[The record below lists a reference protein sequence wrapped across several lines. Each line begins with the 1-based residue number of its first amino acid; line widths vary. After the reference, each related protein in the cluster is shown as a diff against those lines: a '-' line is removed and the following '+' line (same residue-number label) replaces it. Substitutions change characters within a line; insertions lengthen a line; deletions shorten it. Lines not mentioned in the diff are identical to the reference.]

1 MLQPCATGRDVLV
14 EVNLVNKILAL
25 IHLHLLSPLTRL
37 SENTYMAAIRTG
49 MVSVV
54 TLTIIGGFFMI
65 VTYLPVPGWQT
76 QVAPYQPLL
85 QVPVTATFGL
95 LSVFVCFSI
104 AYDLAKRLQQEPVVS
119 ASVATVVFLLVQ
131 LQTDPILDTVT
142 LRMEGLGSQGLFTA
156 VVLSLLCVRVQK
168 FFADRQLVIRLP
180 ESVPAVVY
188 ESFRSL
194 VPLFFLMVVFWLLRF
209 VLGVDIVELVQ
220 GAFRPLVF
228 ALNTLPGSLVYV
240 FLLTLLWSVGIH
252 GDNAL
257 SAISMP
263 IFLQYLAANVE
274 ARTAGQSL
282 PYITAYGFFSSF
294 VNVGGTGA
302 TLGLALA
309 LCYSKEPG
317 YRKVSR
323 LSLPAQIFQI
333 NEPIFF
339 GLPIVL
345 NPIFVVPYILSAL
358 FLTAGTY
365 GLMHW
370 GLIQKP
376 FVNVPW
382 TTPPILGPYLVTG
395 GDWRAAVWGA
405 CSILLAMA
413 IYYPFARA
421 AERQRLKGAPRG
433 SAAG

>member
-220 GAFRPLVF
+220 GVS
-228 ALNTLPGSLVYV
+228 TLGVCPQHLARKSRLR
-240 FLLTLLWSVGIH
+240 
-252 GDNAL
+252 L
-257 SAISMP
+257 SADPALVGRHSWRQRPQRHLHADLSAVSGGQRGSEDGGP
-263 IFLQYLAANVE
+263 IPALYHRLRLLQLVCQRRGN
-274 ARTAGQSL
+274 RRHPRAGLGPVLLQ
-282 PYITAYGFFSSF
+282 
-294 VNVGGTGA
+294 GT
-302 TLGLALA
+302 
-309 LCYSKEPG
+309 
-317 YRKVSR
+317 R
-323 LSLPAQIFQI
+323 LS
-333 NEPIFF
+333 
-339 GLPIVL
+339 
-345 NPIFVVPYILSAL
+345 
-358 FLTAGTY
+358 
-365 GLMHW
+365 
-370 GLIQKP
+370 
-376 FVNVPW
+376 
-382 TTPPILGPYLVTG
+382 
-395 GDWRAAVWGA
+395 
-405 CSILLAMA
+405 
-413 IYYPFARA
+413 
-421 AERQRLKGAPRG
+421 
-433 SAAG
+433 